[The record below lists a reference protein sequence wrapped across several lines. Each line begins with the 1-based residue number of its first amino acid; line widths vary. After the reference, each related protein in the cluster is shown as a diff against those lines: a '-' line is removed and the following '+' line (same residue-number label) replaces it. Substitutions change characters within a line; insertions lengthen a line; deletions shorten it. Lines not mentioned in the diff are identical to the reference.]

1 MKKYLFLLFFL
12 SQIFGQYDQLFVGS
26 RPLSMGGAFTAVAD
40 DANAITWNPAGLP
53 GLRRTEFTS
62 TYADLY
68 AMGITQSY
76 LGFVRPFSDRIAI
89 GLDWSSVG
97 FDDKELAYSENKLN
111 FAAGFQPHKIFSFGF
126 TLKYLMRDM
135 LLDDAS
141 YGKGTGL
148 GYDAGL
154 LIQPRK
160 NLKLGLGLYDLNGT
174 SVSYKDKTS
183 ETILGQAF
191 KLGISYMP
199 INGLTVAAD
208 FGDRMQIGAEYI
220 LGSRISFR
228 GGIQQGLKSNKEKEI
243 LVPSAGISL
252 KFKSIVME
260 YGFESHPY
268 LNPTHRFSIAL
279 QLSPAVV
286 SITKTTISHNPIFR
300 SLHRYY
306 ESEPFVKVG
315 LKNISDEDLPVN
327 VSLFVPTMMDNPHS
341 ETVTLP
347 PKSEEDYDIG
357 ISFSSDVLTS
367 KKLHLII

>member
-1 MKKYLFLLFFL
+1 MQRIYLFFL

-111 FAAGFQPHKIFSFGF
+111 FAMGFQPHKIFSLGF

-141 YGKGTGL
+141 YGKGTGV

-174 SVSYKDKTS
+174 SISYKDKTS
-183 ETILGQAF
+183 ETVLGQAF

-199 INGLTVAAD
+199 INELTVAAD
-208 FGDRMQIGAEYI
+208 FGDRIQVGAEYV

-228 GGIQQGLKSNKEKEI
+228 GGIQKGIKSNKEKEI

-252 KFKSIVME
+252 KFKSLVIE

-279 QLSPAVV
+279 QLSPA
-286 SITKTTISHNPIFR
+286 S
-300 SLHRYY
+300 
-306 ESEPFVKVG
+306 
-315 LKNISDEDLPVN
+315 
-327 VSLFVPTMMDNPHS
+327 
-341 ETVTLP
+341 
-347 PKSEEDYDIG
+347 
-357 ISFSSDVLTS
+357 
-367 KKLHLII
+367 LII